1 MDRRSLIVAAP
12 ALWLGGCQDGVEVQV
27 SGPAEAPLFRFRRT
41 SPFGEPNIEFP
52 GSLEITED
60 GQRIWAIRTA
70 RVADRRPTVVRY
82 GEVPAGGQLWGPPAT
97 PLAPRVIYDV
107 RVFGRGFSGAA
118 RFRIENGR
126 AMRL

>member
-12 ALWLGGCQDGVEVQV
+12 ALWLGGCADGVEVQV

-60 GQRIWAIRTA
+60 GQRVWAIRTA
-70 RVADRRPTVVRY
+70 RVSDRRPTVVRY
-82 GEVPAGGQLWGPPAT
+82 GEVPAGAQLWGPSAT
-97 PLAPRVIYDV
+97 PLAPGVIYVV
-107 RVFGRGFSGAA
+107 RVNGMGFAGAA
-118 RFRIENGR
+118 RFRIEGGR
-126 AMRL
+126 AVKL

>member
-41 SPFGEPNIEFP
+41 SPFGEPNITFP
-52 GSLEITED
+52 GTLEVTED
-60 GQRIWAIRTA
+60 GQRIWAVRTA
-70 RVADRRPTVVRY
+70 RASDQRPTVVRY
-82 GEVPAGGQLWGPPAT
+82 GETPAGAELWGAPAT
-97 PLAPRVIYDV
+97 PLAPGVIYEV
-107 RVFGRGFSGAA
+107 KVSGRGFLGEA

-126 AMRL
+126 AVTL

>member
-41 SPFGEPNIEFP
+41 SPFGEPNIVFP
-52 GSLEITED
+52 GNLEVSDD
-60 GQRIWAIRTA
+60 GRKVWVVRTA
-70 RVADRRPTVVRY
+70 RAFDRRPTVVRY
-82 GEVPAGGQLWGPPAT
+82 GEVPEGAAQWGQTAAALRPG
-97 PLAPRVIYDV
+97 VVYDV
-107 RVFGRGFSGAA
+107 RVFGRGFFGAA

-126 AMRL
+126 AVKL